1 MAKVEMRSLGIQC
14 HKVINNGVDMQLFRP
29 REKDNLRKKYG
40 VPANALVACWV
51 GSSHPIKGIQVISEL
66 ILKYPE
72 VYWILVFKGQP
83 GPRGPLIPSSLAELV
98 DRIRRTFVNVTK
110 RRIMKLKQL
119 QPQQLSKIY
128 AMSDFCVLPY
138 LCEGN
143 SHAVLEACSS
153 NLPLIT
159 TKTGLFWD
167 FWDDRI
173 GVAVDKS
180 RDVQEYCDAIAKIR
194 GDLSAFGPRSVISEQ
209 KLDLESWSDTWVKYL
224 TQDIA
229 PGLSRPTVR

>member
-1 MAKVEMRSLGIQC
+1 
-14 HKVINNGVDMQLFRP
+14 
-29 REKDNLRKKYG
+29 
-40 VPANALVACWV
+40 
-51 GSSHPIKGIQVISEL
+51 
-66 ILKYPE
+66 
-72 VYWILVFKGQP
+72 
-83 GPRGPLIPSSLAELV
+83 
-98 DRIRRTFVNVTK
+98 
-110 RRIMKLKQL
+110 MKLKQL